1 VLGLLRRTAQARTPD
16 LAALPWPERRAAL
29 DAAWQRVDGP
39 FRRLTAQRRLEQ
51 HELFLLG
58 LAGGAES
65 SHLIG
70 LALAALQAPEPVSR
84 PGIHLALDLW
94 QQLFA
99 VVGADALDL
108 VSGRLCTSGL
118 LIADGSGPLPQ
129 RHLRVRPE
137 LWRALRGGEADWP
150 GCRRLDPSADAPEAA
165 RLATLLTASGADG
178 LVLRGPPGSGR
189 TTLASGIARRLSC
202 TPLQT
207 PAELYQG
214 DLAFGAACRAVGW
227 LPVVRAPLGSG
238 ESLTLTR
245 PDGLP
250 LPAIVLAGAH
260 GAVEG
265 QQWLDATLEPPG
277 VAMRTRL
284 AAGGAWG
291 RQPGRTPG
299 AECRA
304 VPRRHRARGARRAR
318 PRRGGRGHSGR
329 CRRGA
334 PAPGAGC
341 AAHAGA
347 TGAPPRPTR
356 CAGAA

>member
-1 VLGLLRRTAQARTPD
+1 MTPREATAPVLLELLVEQGLSEYATLATPAEDVPVLGLLRRTAQARTPD

-39 FRRLTAQRRLEQ
+39 FRRLTAQLRLAQ

-99 VVGADALDL
+99 VMGADALDL

-150 GCRRLDPSADAPEAA
+150 GCRRLEPSDGRAGRRAPGHAAHDVGRRWAGAA
-165 RLATLLTASGADG
+165 RA
-178 LVLRGPPGSGR
+178 
-189 TTLASGIARRLSC
+189 AR
-202 TPLQT
+202 
-207 PAELYQG
+207 
-214 DLAFGAACRAVGW
+214 F
-227 LPVVRAPLGSG
+227 
-238 ESLTLTR
+238 
-245 PDGLP
+245 
-250 LPAIVLAGAH
+250 
-260 GAVEG
+260 
-265 QQWLDATLEPPG
+265 
-277 VAMRTRL
+277 RTRRIGL
-284 AAGGAWG
+284 RYREASWLHANADTG
-291 RQPGRTPG
+291 
-299 AECRA
+299 RA
-304 VPRRHRARGARRAR
+304 VPG
-318 PRRGGRGHSGR
+318 
-329 CRRGA
+329 
-334 PAPGAGC
+334 
-341 AAHAGA
+341 
-347 TGAPPRPTR
+347 
-356 CAGAA
+356 